1 MLRLISCGY
10 NFIHREGI
18 WIDRPGG
25 AGNYA
30 FVFFRSN
37 ANVVVRGKPI
47 AVEQNSFIMFR
58 PSTPHAYGNGD
69 MFVNDWLHCDGDD
82 PDHFL
87 NRIQFPLDEPVR
99 SAHPASI
106 SRNLM
111 ELYSVHMLGGPLCDE
126 IIDLDLRSLFAKLS
140 NMRRRTPVSKKANP
154 YFYPL
159 MKLRNEMYSSPMA
172 NVSVSSLAKRV
183 NLSQSYFQHI
193 YKELFGCPV
202 TADLINGRLEYAKY
216 LLNNSSLS
224 VKAVAKT
231 CGYEN
236 ETHFM
241 RQFKKLVG
249 TTPGRYRRQT
259 T

>member
-1 MLRLISCGY
+1 MLRLLKCGY
-10 NFIHREGI
+10 NYIHREGI
-18 WIDRPGG
+18 WIDRPSGSG
-25 AGNYA
+25 DYA
-30 FVFFRSN
+30 FVFFRSD
-37 ANVVVRGKPI
+37 AQVIVRGQ
-47 AVEQNSFIMFR
+47 AVTVEKNSFIMFR
-58 PSTPHAYGNGD
+58 PNTPHAYGSDD
-69 MFVNDWLHCDGDD
+69 MFVNDWLHCNGDNPD
-82 PDHFL
+82 PYFA
-87 NRIQFPLDEPVR
+87 RIQFPLDEPVQ

-111 ELYSVHMLGGPLCDE
+111 ELYNAHRLGGPLCDE
-126 IIDLDLRSLFAKLS
+126 IINFDLHSLFAKLS
-140 NMRRRTPVSKKANP
+140 NVQRRAHMPKKANP

-159 MKLRNEMYSSPMA
+159 MELRNEMYSSPMG

-183 NLSQSYFQHI
+183 NLSQSYFQHM

-249 TTPGRYRRQT
+249 TTPGRYSRHS
-259 T
+259 